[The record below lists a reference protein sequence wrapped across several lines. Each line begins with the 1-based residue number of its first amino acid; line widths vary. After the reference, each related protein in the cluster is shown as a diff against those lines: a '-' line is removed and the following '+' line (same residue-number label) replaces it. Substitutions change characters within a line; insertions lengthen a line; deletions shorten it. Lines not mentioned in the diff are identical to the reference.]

1 MDLYFLYVCLD
12 KRKIKGK
19 EIEEELFSLTY
30 LYKKIE
36 GKKEIILLKEKK
48 EIILLNDNFI
58 LILL

>member
-36 GKKEIILLKEKK
+36 GKKEIILL
-48 EIILLNDNFI
+48 NDNFI